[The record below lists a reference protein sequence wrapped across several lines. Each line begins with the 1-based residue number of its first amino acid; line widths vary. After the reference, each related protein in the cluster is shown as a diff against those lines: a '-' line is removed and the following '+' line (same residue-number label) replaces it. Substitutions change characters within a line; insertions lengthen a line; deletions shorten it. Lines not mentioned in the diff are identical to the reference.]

1 MKLFKFLPVVI
12 LALLLA
18 ACSGKSGEQQQAEEG
33 AAEPTESATADDVR
47 TIELVG
53 IDVMKF
59 GVRQPE
65 EGITVG
71 DTIGKQ
77 NDLLLLE
84 SIEAEPGE
92 QIRIRL
98 YTRSQLP
105 ATAMAHNWILLNLD
119 ANTQDFV
126 NAAIQA
132 RDNEYIP
139 ANMTDQIYAMTGL
152 AAGDETVEVTF
163 EAPSEPGKYEFIC
176 SFPGHYAAG
185 MKGWLV
191 VGGSDDDEMQTED

>member
-1 MKLFKFLPVVI
+1 MKLLKFLPVVI
-12 LALLLA
+12 LALFLA
-18 ACSGKSGEQQQAEEG
+18 ACSGKSGDQQQAEEG

-47 TIELVG
+47 TIEMVG

-84 SIEAEPGE
+84 TIEAEPGE

-105 ATAMAHNWILLNLD
+105 ATAMAHNFILLTME
-119 ANTQDFV
+119 ANVEEFV
-126 NAAIQA
+126 AAAIKA
-132 RDNEYIP
+132 RDNDYIP
-139 ANMTDQIYAMTGL
+139 ADMTDQIYAHTEL

-163 EAPSEPGKYEFIC
+163 EVPSEPGKYEFIC

-191 VGGSDDDEMQTED
+191 VGGSGEEMQTEE